1 MDGRGGFLSQL
12 PLLASEWPMP
22 RLEISKGNIYPIRAL
37 VWSAIINGVT
47 AAPATC
53 LMTVMAWNR
62 QVMGKFAL
70 PRYLRILGWNTYR
83 NKLT

>member
-53 LMTVMAWNR
+53 LMTVL
-62 QVMGKFAL
+62 GKFAL
-70 PRYLRILGWNTYR
+70 PRYLRILGWSTYR